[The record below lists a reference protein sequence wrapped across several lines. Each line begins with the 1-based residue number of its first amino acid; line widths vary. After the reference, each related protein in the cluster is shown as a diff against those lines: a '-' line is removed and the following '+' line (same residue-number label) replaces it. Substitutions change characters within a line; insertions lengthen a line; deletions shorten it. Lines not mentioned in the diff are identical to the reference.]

1 MAAIPLGILS
11 AVTVHVSQGHQD
23 IFKSAFVYDLAY
35 KSLPS
40 TLVT

>member
-11 AVTVHVSQGHQD
+11 VVAVHGQQD

-35 KSLPS
+35 KSLPC
-40 TLVT
+40 TLFT